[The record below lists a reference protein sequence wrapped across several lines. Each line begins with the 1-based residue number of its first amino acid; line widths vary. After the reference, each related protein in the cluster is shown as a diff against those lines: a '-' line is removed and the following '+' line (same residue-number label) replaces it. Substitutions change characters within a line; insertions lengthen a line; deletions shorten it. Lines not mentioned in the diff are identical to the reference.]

1 MCSSSSNHLAKI
13 LDPLRPSRKFSQP
26 KSGDDDGYDEMK
38 EKQALRAQRLA
49 ALAEEM

>member
-1 MCSSSSNHLAKI
+1 MCSSSLNYLAK
-13 LDPLRPSRKFSQP
+13 LDPMRPSRKFSQP

>member
-1 MCSSSSNHLAKI
+1 MCSSSLNHLAK
-13 LDPLRPSRKFSQP
+13 LDPLRPSRKFSQA